1 MQVLEYIPREENDD
15 CAIIVTEFIAGMNLY
30 QLISTEANQTLQGN
44 KGSLTEKEAVT
55 ITRKIVQAV
64 HDMHKRDVIHRD
76 LHLRNLMLK
85 FKSIQ
90 ITNEDL
96 DNPKHFFMQRLPKL
110 LEEAVKHLEDS
121 SAYSIQIIDYGLSRE
136 YDQNGQQ
143 V

>member
-1 MQVLEYIPREENDD
+1 MQVLEYIPRDENDD

-30 QLISTEANQTLQGN
+30 QLISTEADEALPGK

-85 FKSIQ
+85 FKSIE
-90 ITNEDL
+90 ITEKDL
-96 DNPKHFFMQRLPKL
+96 ENPKEFFEKRLPVKL
-110 LEEAVKHLEDS
+110 EDEIKHLADAN
-121 SAYSIQIIDYGLSRE
+121 AYEIIIIDYGLSR
-136 YDQNGQQ
+136 DFDDSG
-143 V
+143 